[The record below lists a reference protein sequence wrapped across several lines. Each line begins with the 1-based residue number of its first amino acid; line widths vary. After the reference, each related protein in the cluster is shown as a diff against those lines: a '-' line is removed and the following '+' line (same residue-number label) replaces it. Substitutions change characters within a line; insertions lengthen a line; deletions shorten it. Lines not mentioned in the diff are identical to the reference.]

1 MSNIR
6 TISGIPQELWDEFRD
21 KHDNASGRIKHLMR
35 EDLEKISEDPSQLP
49 NRTPI
54 EDSDLRDLQK
64 KAVRQLLKDEIT
76 EKNAQQ
82 FRTYMEKFYSQRDH
96 KKSFRTKIINT
107 PGIPYTS
114 KGRGGIQEKEIE
126 CNACEAKSGIKALKN
141 CGWECPKCGLG
152 LFDVE

>member
-1 MSNIR
+1 MSNVR
-6 TISGIPQELWDEFRD
+6 TISGIPQDLWNEFRD
-21 KHDNASGRIKHLMR
+21 KHDNASKRIRHLIR

-64 KAVRQLLKDEIT
+64 KAVRQLLKDEEI

-82 FRTYMEKFYSQRDH
+82 FRTYMEKFYSQKDH

-114 KGRGGIQEKEIE
+114 KGRGGIQEEEIE
-126 CNACEAKSGIKALKN
+126 CNACEAKSGIKVLKN
-141 CGWECPKCGLG
+141 CNWECPNCGLG
-152 LFDVE
+152 LLDVE

>member
-6 TISGIPQELWDEFRD
+6 TISGIPQELWDDFRD
-21 KHDNASGRIKHLMR
+21 KHENASKRIKHLIR
-35 EDLEKISEDPSQLP
+35 EDLERISDDPSQLP

-64 KAVRQLLKDEIT
+64 KAVRQLLKDAVT

-82 FRTYMEKFYSQRDH
+82 FRTYMDKFYSQKDH
-96 KKSFRTKIINT
+96 KKSLRTKIINT

-114 KGRGGIQEKEIE
+114 KGRGGIKEEEIE
-126 CNACEAKSGIKALKN
+126 CNACEARSGIKALKN
-141 CGWECPKCGLG
+141 CDWQCPSCGLG
-152 LFDVE
+152 LLDVE